1 MRSALERVKELNEA
15 SKEYPLVVPLLGAIL
30 ELEGKVRSLDQ
41 TKQDKPE
48 IKDEAVSP
56 QDLTSGNLM
65 QMIHKILT
73 AAGDQRESVA
83 ILIYRF
89 LRSLQ

>member
-1 MRSALERVKELNEA
+1 M
-15 SKEYPLVVPLLGAIL
+15 LGALL
-30 ELEGKVRSLDQ
+30 ELEEKVRNLDK

-48 IKDEAVSP
+48 IREEHVSP

-65 QMIHKILT
+65 NMMHKVLT
-73 AAGDQRESVA
+73 AAGDQRESVS
-83 ILIYRF
+83 IDIYRF